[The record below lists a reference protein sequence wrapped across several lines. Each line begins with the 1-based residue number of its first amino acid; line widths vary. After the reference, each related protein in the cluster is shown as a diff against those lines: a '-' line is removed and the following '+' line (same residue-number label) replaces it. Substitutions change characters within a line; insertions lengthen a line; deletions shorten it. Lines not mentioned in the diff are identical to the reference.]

1 MREKRYDDPFIIREC
16 KDIYTM
22 TKKTRMKR
30 QDSFLPNVN
39 KISHNWLILDATG
52 KTLGR
57 FASEVAKILRG
68 KHKPMNCPSID
79 CGDGVII
86 INAEK
91 IKVTGNKAANKL
103 YRYHTGFVGNLREI
117 PYRTMLDRKPGFII
131 EHAVK
136 GMVPRTTQGREQM
149 KRLRIFAGT
158 EHNMDAQ
165 KPVHVNI

>member
-1 MREKRYDDPFIIREC
+1 
-16 KDIYTM
+16 M
-22 TKKTRMKR
+22 TKKTRMR
-30 QDSFLPNVN
+30 RTETFLPNVN
-39 KISHNWLILDATG
+39 KVSRNWLILDAAG

-68 KHKPMNCPSID
+68 KHKPINCPSID
-79 CGDGVII
+79 CGDGVIV

-91 IKVTGNKAANKL
+91 IKVTGAKEANKV
-103 YRYHTGFVGNLREI
+103 YRYHTGFVGGLREI
-117 PYRTMLDRKPGFII
+117 PYRTMQARKPDYII

-158 EHNMDAQ
+158 EHKMEAQ
-165 KPVHVNI
+165 KPIQVNI